1 MRFSIKAPASS
12 ANLGPGF
19 DTLGLALDV
28 WNEVDID
35 TDGEP
40 GQVVNDGPEAHLLR
54 DHENL
59 TLVAMNALARR
70 MDREL
75 PPFSLNAHTAIPVS
89 RGMGSSAAAL
99 VMGLAGANHLLDLGL
114 GHDELLQI
122 AWEFEG
128 HGDNVGAVVYGGA
141 VMAIA
146 GTRRVARLWSKGDLG
161 LMAAVFIPE
170 ETGSTHIARSKLPST
185 IPHTDGTFNLQS
197 TATLAIGLE
206 RRDPDLIAA
215 GMRDRM
221 HEPYRAQMFPH
232 LEPMKA
238 AAIAAGA
245 VGACLS
251 GAGSTVLA
259 LVAPK
264 HAEQVRDVLAE
275 IGGGLDIPGHAEIIA
290 PTPEGVSITV
300 LDAPAVT
307 FNRGMSHT

>member
-1 MRFSIKAPASS
+1 MRFSVKAPASS

-28 WNEVDID
+28 WNEAIID

-40 GQVVNDGPEAHLLR
+40 GKVINGGPEAALLEN
-54 DHENL
+54 HENL

-70 MDREL
+70 MDRTL
-75 PPFSLNAHTAIPVS
+75 PPFSLESTTAIPVS

-99 VMGLAGANHLLDLGL
+99 VMGLAATNHLLDLRL
-114 GHDELLQI
+114 GPDELLRI

-141 VMAIA
+141 VLAIP
-146 GTRRVARLWSKGDLG
+146 GTARVARLWSEGDLG
-161 LMAAVFIPE
+161 LTAALFIPE

-185 IPHTDGTFNLQS
+185 IPHADGTFNVQAAAS
-197 TATLAIGLE
+197 LALGLE
-206 RRDPDLIAA
+206 RRDPELIAA
-215 GMRDRM
+215 GMRDRL

-245 VGACLS
+245 AGACLS

-259 LVAPK
+259 LVAPEK
-264 HAEQVRDVLAE
+264 ASNVRDALAE
-275 IGGGLDIPGHAEIIA
+275 IGGGLDIPGRAEIVA
-290 PTPEGVSITV
+290 PTTRGVEITPV
-300 LDAPAVT
+300 PAGSSQSVEAQV
-307 FNRGMSHT
+307 G

>member
-1 MRFSIKAPASS
+1 MRFSVKAPASS

-28 WNEVDID
+28 WNEAIID

-40 GQVVNDGPEAHLLR
+40 GKVINGGPEAALLEN
-54 DHENL
+54 HENL

-70 MDREL
+70 MDRTL
-75 PPFSLNAHTAIPVS
+75 PPFSLESTTAIPVS

-99 VMGLAGANHLLDLGL
+99 VMGLAATNHLLDLGL
-114 GHDELLQI
+114 GLDELLRI

-141 VMAIA
+141 VLAIP
-146 GTRRVARLWSKGDLG
+146 GTARVARLWSEGDLG
-161 LMAAVFIPE
+161 LTAALFIPE

-185 IPHTDGTFNLQS
+185 IPHADGTFNVQAAAS
-197 TATLAIGLE
+197 LALGLE
-206 RRDPDLIAA
+206 RRDPELIAA
-215 GMRDRM
+215 GMRDRL

-245 VGACLS
+245 AGACLS

-259 LVAPK
+259 LVAPEK
-264 HAEQVRDVLAE
+264 ASNVRDALAE
-275 IGGGLDIPGHAEIIA
+275 IGGGLDIPGRAEIVA
-290 PTPEGVSITV
+290 PTTRGVKITPV
-300 LDAPAVT
+300 PAGSSQSAEAQV
-307 FNRGMSHT
+307 G